1 MGPRPV
7 RRLPAHATSES
18 IGILLLSLLTV
29 FAALVVDAPSNDPRL
44 SVIYTLDDEEL
55 PLERPH
61 LEPDSVLPALGA
73 AAPDLQTPCGA
84 AGPAAPLPAVRI
96 VDVAPLGGPATRAP
110 PRS

>member
-7 RRLPAHATSES
+7 RRLPARATSES
-18 IGILLLSLLTV
+18 LGILLLALLTV

-44 SVIYTLDDEEL
+44 SVIYTLDDEGL

-73 AAPDLQTPCGA
+73 AAPDLQTPAVPWARRPHSRRFGSST
-84 AGPAAPLPAVRI
+84 PRRSAAPLPAHL
-96 VDVAPLGGPATRAP
+96 P
-110 PRS
+110 SS